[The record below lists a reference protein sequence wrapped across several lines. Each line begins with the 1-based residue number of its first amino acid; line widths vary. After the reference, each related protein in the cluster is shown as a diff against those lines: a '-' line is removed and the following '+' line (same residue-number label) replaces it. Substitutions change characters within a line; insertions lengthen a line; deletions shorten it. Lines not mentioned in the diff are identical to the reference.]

1 MVPLFSTHQSRSQTD
16 PGLGALTDLLVL
28 DRVPTHTHYPGDP
41 CMVFKDKDEAA
52 VRWTAQPYYYSESD
66 KRILTIIHQAQLYVS
81 TKGHSLSNK
90 VGYLEEALNSIKD
103 AIKLQGR
110 YAEEE

>member
-1 MVPLFSTHQSRSQTD
+1 MPQSTITTRD
-16 PGLGALTDLLVL
+16 RLGVLTDLLVL

-66 KRILTIIHQAQLYVS
+66 KRILTIIQQAQLYVT
-81 TKGHSLSNK
+81 TKGHSLANK
-90 VGYLEEALNSIKD
+90 VGYLEECLNSIKD
-103 AIKLQGR
+103 AIKLQRR
-110 YAEEE
+110 YEEEK